1 MKKRYIASA
10 IAIVLMF
17 SAVPACLSGCGASG
31 SRAALAVAGAVD
43 LTAGIK
49 PNDVTTNM
57 SLAMYNTEAIDF
69 AVRLFQSAVSMD
81 KNSMIS
87 PFSVLYALA
96 MTANGA
102 DGETLS
108 QMEDV
113 FGVTVGELNEYLHEY
128 RKNLPSGDKNKLSI
142 VNSIWFNDDIT
153 FTVYDDFLQTNADYY
168 GASIY

>member
-1 MKKRYIASA
+1 MKKHYIASILALALMLSA
-10 IAIVLMF
+10 I
-17 SAVPACLSGCGASG
+17 PTCLIGCGGPGAYV
-31 SRAALAVAGAVD
+31 VAGATD
-43 LTAGIK
+43 LTAGFK
-49 PNDVTTNM
+49 PNDVDTDIDH
-57 SLAMYNTEAIDF
+57 AVYNADVIDF
-69 AVRLFQSAVSMD
+69 AVRLFRNSASTD

-87 PFSVLYALA
+87 PFSILYALA

-102 DGETLS
+102 DGNTLR

-113 FGVTVGELNEYLHEY
+113 FGLTVGELNEYLHEY